1 MKNKTYQTILRCI
14 DNVMLRRELQEAL
27 EQGWITE
34 EDANAIRRLK
44 VPSGDRR
51 KRLKKAAKQGS
62 LRDRK
67 IQDLQNRSASW
78 SGLR

>member
-1 MKNKTYQTILRCI
+1 
-14 DNVMLRRELQEAL
+14 MLRRELQEAL

-44 VPSGDRR
+44 VHSGDRR

>member
-34 EDANAIRRLK
+34 EDANAIRSLK